1 MNGFRKQPFLKEVFF
16 ITVFCFSVF
25 LLVCVFAPEYCG
37 RLGQWFAVKLDN
49 CWGSASFVIPFSL
62 LGFVGSTFCKD
73 TRCWLNGVAI
83 FIVVLCLDVF
93 LSLCWPHQ
101 FGQVGYF
108 FGSHLEAVGGKIGA
122 VLFLALF
129 FVSALQS
136 LFEYSL
142 INAIKTSYSEYKNF
156 KDDVYVEP
164 KSMVPVSYMDR
175 PWRNTHVASDPVVL
189 DRTIRSRGI
198 AADIESCLAD
208 YGVVGTHVTDQEK
221 GPVITRYYVQLPRG
235 LRSNVVANLDQDI
248 ARGLAV
254 ASCRVVEQVEGR
266 TEVALEL
273 PNEQRE
279 TVFFNEIVES
289 NAFRQAQSSVTLVLG
304 KNVSGDPVVGDLS
317 QQMPHVLVA
326 GTTGSGKSMSL
337 QAMILGLML
346 KSAPNDLRLIL
357 IDPKQLEFA
366 HFNGVGHMLM
376 PVITDMHEATNALS
390 WCVSEMERRYS
401 IMRDSGVRDLKGFNQ
416 TTEEVLPRIVVV
428 IDEFADLIMANKDV
442 EQLIVRLAQKA
453 RACGIHLIVAT
464 QRPCSNVI
472 TGLIKAN
479 ISARI
484 ALKTA
489 SKNDSRIILDQSGAE
504 QLLGQGDMLVSQG
517 SELQRIHGAY
527 VSEDELNLFLSN
539 IRQQYPA
546 PEYIELS
553 QAQVP
558 ESDDPQFQSALECIK
573 EKGRASIRLLQS
585 ALAIGHPKAARLIEQ
600 LEEGGYISK
609 PNESGLR
616 QVFHKNTS

>member
-1 MNGFRKQPFLKEVFF
+1 
-16 ITVFCFSVF
+16 
-25 LLVCVFAPEYCG
+25 
-37 RLGQWFAVKLDN
+37 
-49 CWGSASFVIPFSL
+49 
-62 LGFVGSTFCKD
+62 
-73 TRCWLNGVAI
+73 
-83 FIVVLCLDVF
+83 
-93 LSLCWPHQ
+93 
-101 FGQVGYF
+101 
-108 FGSHLEAVGGKIGA
+108 
-122 VLFLALF
+122 
-129 FVSALQS
+129 
-136 LFEYSL
+136 
-142 INAIKTSYSEYKNF
+142 
-156 KDDVYVEP
+156 
-164 KSMVPVSYMDR
+164 
-175 PWRNTHVASDPVVL
+175 
-189 DRTIRSRGI
+189 
-198 AADIESCLAD
+198 
-208 YGVVGTHVTDQEK
+208 
-221 GPVITRYYVQLPRG
+221 VITRYYVQLPRG

-279 TVFFNEIVES
+279 TVFFSEIVES

-504 QLLGQGDMLVSQG
+504 QLLGQGDMLISQG
-517 SELQRIHGAY
+517 NQLQRIHGAY
-527 VSEDELNLFLSN
+527 VSDDELNQSLAA
-539 IRQQYPA
+539 IRQKYPEPQYL
-546 PEYIELS
+546 ELIDTEKMELNNMD
-553 QAQVP
+553 VLFN
-558 ESDDPQFQSALECIK
+558 EALKLVK
-573 EKGRASIRLLQS
+573 EKGRASIRLLQRHFK
-585 ALAIGHPKAARLIEQ
+585 IGYTRASRLIDEMEQ
-600 LEEGGYISK
+600 QEFIS
-609 PNESGLR
+609 PPDSENQRVLL
-616 QVFHKNTS
+616 V